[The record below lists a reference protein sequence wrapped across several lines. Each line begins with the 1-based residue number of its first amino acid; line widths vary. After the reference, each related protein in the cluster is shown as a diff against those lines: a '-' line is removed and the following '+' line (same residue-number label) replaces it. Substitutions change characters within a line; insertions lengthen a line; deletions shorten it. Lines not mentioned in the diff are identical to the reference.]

1 MAEFSADLNPK
12 SNNMSLGDMMKMGLY
27 SAETEIANRR
37 AQIAAEQQREMPLI
51 QSVMADP
58 DNKLSDG
65 SFDIKKITQ
74 ILPAIAPITGPEYA
88 TKIVGMTKNHIEA
101 SRALNEA
108 TQLERGI
115 IGSVY
120 AAHAQ
125 AGTQDPNAVIASLNA
140 LRTENPNLDRLVG
153 LKIDA
158 LKQIPGGPEF
168 NKKLYQARNETLT
181 PKEVIDQF
189 APKATMA
196 NIGGAD
202 RVIVTQP
209 SVRGEQPTVTP
220 GGFGGQPMG
229 GGATTPTTGGKT
241 PSLINYGSLK
251 YSGEPELMNLNT
263 AQKEARVIGSQMVA
277 DAPLNLKA
285 ARDIQQPIRKV
296 EEFLGSASGSK
307 LYQSLQAAG
316 KWTAGNAD
324 YDALVKN
331 IAQVQARN
339 AETMGLTKT
348 DHMQDLNAKLS
359 GSEKIDAKA
368 LAGVMQQVK
377 GDAVA
382 AEKYNNGLLKFVE
395 KHGDVNG
402 QILAKKFQSAWA
414 DSYDPRIFQRQNIEN
429 SQLSEKE
436 KDKRIREI
444 DAGMS
449 QEEFKTLEN
458 KAKILHR
465 LEKGL
470 YQ

>member
-58 DNKLSDG
+58 DNKLADG

-101 SRALNEA
+101 SQALNQA
-108 TQLERGI
+108 SQVERQIVG
-115 IGSVY
+115 GVY

-125 AGTQDPNAVIASLNA
+125 GGTQDPNAVIASLNA
-140 LRTENPNLDRLVG
+140 LRKENPNLDRLVG
-153 LKIDA
+153 LKIEA

-168 NKKLYQARNETLT
+168 NKKLYQARNETLS
-181 PKEVIDQF
+181 PIQVIDQF
-189 APKATMA
+189 APKAGMA
-196 NIGGAD
+196 TIGGAE
-202 RVIVTQP
+202 RPIVTQP

-220 GGFGGQPMG
+220 GGFGGQPISG
-229 GGATTPTTGGKT
+229 GTTTPTTGGKT